1 MLREHGCK
9 LSSFAMTG
17 AAADLS
23 PARFD
28 AGVVAGAKPAPF
40 PGFVEPC
47 HPTLREQAPPGV
59 RWIHEIKFDG
69 YRTRAHL
76 LKRTPRHLH
85 TAWLLRSWEKAGDH
99 APAWIELEDIDR
111 RFRKKA
117 RD

>member
-1 MLREHGCK
+1 
-9 LSSFAMTG
+9 MTG

-40 PGFVEPC
+40 PGFVEPY

-59 RWIHEIKFDG
+59 RWTHEIKFDG
-69 YRTRAHL
+69 YRTQAYLRNGRL
-76 LKRTPRHLH
+76 LSTRGAP
-85 TAWLLRSWEKAGDH
+85 TAQLGKTSHH
-99 APAWIELEDIDR
+99 APAWIELKDIAPI

>member
-1 MLREHGCK
+1 
-9 LSSFAMTG
+9 MTG

-69 YRTRAHL
+69 YRTQAHL
-76 LKRTPRHLH
+76 RNGRPAIYTLHAYCAVGKNQRSRAGLDRTEGYCP
-85 TAWLLRSWEKAGDH
+85 
-99 APAWIELEDIDR
+99 I

-117 RD
+117 RG

>member
-1 MLREHGCK
+1 
-9 LSSFAMTG
+9 MTG

-28 AGVVAGAKPAPF
+28 AGVVAGANPAPF
-40 PGFVEPC
+40 PGFIEPH

-69 YRTRAHL
+69 NRTQAYLRNERPAIYTRRAYCAVG
-76 LKRTPRHLH
+76 KKT
-85 TAWLLRSWEKAGDH
+85 SDH
-99 APAWIELEDIDR
+99 APAWVELEDIAPI